1 MDFFELAIDFSWS
14 SPCSTL
20 RASHDLPPVSSP
32 SLRLP
37 LSTFDVASFPC
48 MKPIESIP
56 LPKSTW
62 YTSRNTERQLLM
74 FADVLAMMAAF
85 CAAVMCMAV
94 ARGSGLTDTRSLSFS
109 VGQIRPQ
116 VYVGLILIT
125 LIIFRAKGHYTKRK
139 PFANEL
145 KDILGVIAALA
156 VTDAA
161 LLYLTNWQFSR
172 SVMLLN
178 WALAPI
184 FIVLIRLAVKR
195 SLVALG
201 GWFRPMV
208 IIGWGENA
216 IETALAF
223 EDETLMGFT
232 LTAFLIPLGKEKF
245 AHNIA
250 NRFGKTVPCI
260 SLGANPESTLEQL
273 GNPHIVLALEQG
285 GIDAYQEMVLQLGRR
300 NQHMQVVPS
309 LRGLPLYGME
319 ASHFFAHEVLL
330 LTVRNNLARRLP
342 QFVKRCFDLFVALAI
357 IIVGFPFLAVIALK
371 VLGTGRPIFYG
382 HKRVGQ
388 DGKTFKCYKFRT
400 MAPDADKLLAEL
412 LATSEEAR
420 VEWARDFKLKN
431 DPRITSIGHFLRK
444 TSLDE
449 LPQLWNVLV
458 GEMSLVGPRPVVT
471 AELERYGNQ
480 VDYYLEA
487 KPGVT
492 GLWQISGRNDVSYE
506 TRVYLDAWYVK
517 NWSLFNDIV
526 ILFRTV
532 KVIFRREGAY

>member
-1 MDFFELAIDFSWS
+1 MCA
-14 SPCSTL
+14 
-20 RASHDLPPVSSP
+20 DL
-32 SLRLP
+32 
-37 LSTFDVASFPC
+37 
-48 MKPIESIP
+48 
-56 LPKSTW
+56 
-62 YTSRNTERQLLM
+62 
-74 FADVLAMMAAF
+74 LAMLAAF
-85 CAAVMCMAV
+85 CVAVIWITI
-94 ARGSGLTDTRSLSFS
+94 ARGASLSGQDSLGFSIDQVRPQAYLGLTL
-109 VGQIRPQ
+109 V
-116 VYVGLILIT
+116 T
-125 LIIFRAKGHYTKRK
+125 LAIFRVKGHYTKRK

-145 KDILGVIAALA
+145 KDILGVVALLA

-161 LLYLTNWQFSR
+161 LLYLTKWQFSR

-178 WALAPI
+178 WALAPV
-184 FIVLIRLAVKR
+184 FIVLTRLAMKR

-208 IIGWGENA
+208 IVGWGENA
-216 IETALAF
+216 LETALAF

-232 LTAFLIPLGKEKF
+232 LRAFLIPLGKEQF
-245 AHNIA
+245 IHEITD
-250 NRFGKTVPCI
+250 RFGNKVPCI
-260 SLGANPESTLEQL
+260 SLGADPEATLEAL

-285 GIDAYQEMVLQLGRR
+285 GIDTYQEMVLQLGRR
-300 NQHMQVVPS
+300 SQHMQVVPS

-330 LTVRNNLARRLP
+330 LTVRNNLARYFP
-342 QFVKRCFDLFVALAI
+342 QLVKRCFDLSMSIAI
-357 IIVGFPFLAVIALK
+357 LILGFPFLAIIALK

-388 DGKTFKCYKFRT
+388 DGKIFKCYKFRT
-400 MAPDADKLLAEL
+400 MARDADQLLADL
-412 LATSEEAR
+412 LASSAEAR
-420 VEWARDFKLKN
+420 AEWACDFKLKN

-449 LPQLWNVLV
+449 LPQIWNVLV
-458 GEMSLVGPRPVVT
+458 GDMSLVGPRPVVT

-487 KPGVT
+487 RPGIT
-492 GLWQISGRNDVSYE
+492 GLWQISGRNDVTYE

-532 KVIFRREGAY
+532 KVVFRKEGAY

>member
-1 MDFFELAIDFSWS
+1 
-14 SPCSTL
+14 
-20 RASHDLPPVSSP
+20 
-32 SLRLP
+32 
-37 LSTFDVASFPC
+37 
-48 MKPIESIP
+48 
-56 LPKSTW
+56 
-62 YTSRNTERQLLM
+62 M
-74 FADVLAMMAAF
+74 FADVLAMLAAF
-85 CAAVMCMAV
+85 CAAVIWIAFV
-94 ARGSGLTDTRSLSFS
+94 RGSAITSGHSLSFS
-109 VGQIRPQ
+109 IGQVRPQ
-116 VYVGLILIT
+116 AYLFLILIT
-125 LIIFRAKGHYTKRK
+125 LTIFRAKGHYTKRK

-145 KDILGVIAALA
+145 KDVLGVIAVLA
-156 VTDAA
+156 VTDAT
-161 LLYLTNWQFSR
+161 LLYLTKWQFSR

-184 FIVLIRLAVKR
+184 FLILIRLAMKR
-195 SLVALG
+195 TLVALG
-201 GWFRPMV
+201 GWYRPMV

-245 AHNIA
+245 SHEITD
-250 NRFGKTVPCI
+250 RFGRSVPCI
-260 SLGANPESTLEQL
+260 SLGANPEATLERL
-273 GNPHIVLALEQG
+273 ANPHIVLALEQG
-285 GIDAYQEMVLQLGRR
+285 GIDTYQEMVLQLGRR

-342 QFVKRCFDLFVALAI
+342 QFVKRGFDLVMSFIALTL
-357 IIVGFPFLAVIALK
+357 GFPFLFVIALK
-371 VLGTGRPIFYG
+371 VLRTGHPIFYG
-382 HKRVGQ
+382 HRRVGQ
-388 DGKTFKCYKFRT
+388 DGRIFKCYKFRT
-400 MAPDADKLLAEL
+400 MAPNADKLLADL
-412 LATSEEAR
+412 LAKSAEAR
-420 VEWARDFKLKN
+420 AEWARDFKLKD
-431 DPRITSIGHFLRK
+431 DPRITKIGHFLRK

-458 GEMSLVGPRPVVT
+458 GDMSLVGPRPVVT
-471 AELERYGNQ
+471 AELERYGTQ

-487 KPGVT
+487 RPGIT
-492 GLWQISGRNDVSYE
+492 GLWQISGRNDVTYE